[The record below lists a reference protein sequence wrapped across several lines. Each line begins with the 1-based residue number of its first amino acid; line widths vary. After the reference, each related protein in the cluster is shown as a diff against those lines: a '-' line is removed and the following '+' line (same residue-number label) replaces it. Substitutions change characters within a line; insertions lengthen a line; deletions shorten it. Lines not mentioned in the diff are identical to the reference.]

1 MSTNADNPP
10 MTTINNNEVAR
21 LRGLLNRAIEA
32 AEEAIRL
39 ADIDYENDSFGK
51 VTWLK
56 KEVAEIEKEAALAPA
71 PEEPVSKKPCSV
83 SVPEDQCWECAPS
96 VYEEPTIPKSATVEP
111 APEWR
116 LLGPDEVICEG
127 DQVQLKHHNRKGVWI
142 KVWNHEIGATPEDQE
157 AMRYRTRRPLPTTNH
172 KCFSSK
178 LVDETKKEEMPLE
191 DEIEKSLKWIEGD
204 GKYPLDHD
212 EMFGE
217 VCNCL
222 RYLRDEIQKLKES

>member
-1 MSTNADNPP
+1 MNQDTFKKALDACVEYRKQLDEK
-10 MTTINNNEVAR
+10 TNEVAK
-21 LRGLLNRAIEA
+21 LRELLNRAIEVA
-32 AEEAIRL
+32 TEYQKHACKNINEDCDWSMQGTHKKLDDLQDAIAR
-39 ADIDYENDSFGK
+39 
-51 VTWLK
+51 
-56 KEVAEIEKEAALAPA
+56 LAPA
-71 PEEPVSKKPCSV
+71 PEEPVFI
-83 SVPEDQCWECAPS
+83 
-96 VYEEPTIPKSATVEP
+96 PTDLNQQNKENTHSLND
-111 APEWR
+111 WR
-116 LLGPDEVICEG
+116 ELGPDEVIQEG